1 MIKKE
6 HRLRKN
12 KHFQYIYRK
21 GQTKQ
26 SGAMSV
32 VYVRTHI
39 QPFKVGFS
47 VTKKVGKSVVRSR
60 VKRLMTEAFN
70 QIYNTQEN
78 GNCEGVGNKS
88 GGLNKNF
95 NFIFVAKPSIVG
107 LPLESVKKEMKI
119 CLKKANLINE

>member
-32 VYVRTHI
+32 VFVRTHI

-70 QIYNTQEN
+70 QIQKTEET
-78 GNCEGVGNKS
+78 GSAV
-88 GGLNKNF
+88 LNKNF
-95 NFIFVAKPSIVG
+95 NYIFVAKPSIVG

>member
-21 GQTKQ
+21 GQAKQ
-26 SGAMSV
+26 SAYITV
-32 VYVRTHI
+32 VFVKTHI

-60 VKRLMTEAFN
+60 IKRLMTEAFN
-70 QIYNTQEN
+70 KIEMQVNTGYNY
-78 GNCEGVGNKS
+78 
-88 GGLNKNF
+88 
-95 NFIFVAKPSIVG
+95 IFVAKPEISKLSQVEI
-107 LPLESVKKEMKI
+107 LKEMQKV
-119 CLKKANLINE
+119 LRKANLLNE

>member
-70 QIYNTQEN
+70 QIYNTQDKTT
-78 GNCEGVGNKS
+78 GCGV
-88 GGLNKNF
+88 LNKNF
-95 NFIFVAKPSIVG
+95 NYIFVAKPSIVG